1 MKHSRLLLAAAAAL
15 LLAACA
21 TRPAIPD
28 GLVPS
33 QVPPAIETELLKI
46 GRVVNPPATAALYA
60 PLQQREPY
68 AGVAVTRD
76 VRYGPDARNRLDVF
90 APAAAGAPRPV
101 LLYVHGGAF
110 VGGDKRSGDSPFY
123 DNIAVWAV
131 NNGMVGVNITYR
143 LAPQYPWPAAQEDLA
158 AALRWVR
165 ANIAARGGDPDRI
178 FLIGHSAGAAHVAQ
192 YLGHPRF
199 HVAPGGGVAGAIIVS
214 GLFDPSTAEVN
225 PPLQAYFGSDP
236 SVYES
241 RSALPGLVASRVPL
255 LLAHAELDPSDFHRQ
270 SSQARSALCE
280 AGRCPPSL
288 LLQGHSHMSEVYA
301 INTAD
306 HALTDAIRAFVSG
319 AR

>member
-1 MKHSRLLLAAAAAL
+1 MKIPRLLLAFAPAL

-21 TRPAIPD
+21 TRPAGD

-68 AGVAVTRD
+68 AGVDVARD
-76 VRYGPDARNRLDVF
+76 VRYGPDARHRLDVF
-90 APAAAGAPRPV
+90 TPAAAGGAPRPV
-101 LLYVHGGAF
+101 LLFVHGGAF

-123 DNIAVWAV
+123 DNIPVWAV

-165 ANIAARGGDPDRI
+165 ANIAARGGDPNRI
-178 FLIGHSAGAAHVAQ
+178 FLIGHSAGGAHVAQ
-192 YLGHPRF
+192 YLGHPQF

-214 GLFDPSTAEVN
+214 GLFDPSTAAVN
-225 PPLQAYFGSDP
+225 PPLQAYFGQDP
-236 SVYES
+236 SLYEA

-270 SSQARSALCE
+270 ASQAHSVLCE

-301 INTAD
+301 IGTRD
-306 HALTDAIRAFVSG
+306 HALTDAIRAFVFG